1 MKNKTI
7 MKSTFVLSFIIGI
20 LLPGCASNEGKN
32 EETYRLT
39 PELMEKGRPIDGENY
54 VFLRF
59 VEREL

>member
-1 MKNKTI
+1 

-20 LLPGCASNEGKN
+20 LLTGCASNEGKN
-32 EETYRLT
+32 EETYRVT